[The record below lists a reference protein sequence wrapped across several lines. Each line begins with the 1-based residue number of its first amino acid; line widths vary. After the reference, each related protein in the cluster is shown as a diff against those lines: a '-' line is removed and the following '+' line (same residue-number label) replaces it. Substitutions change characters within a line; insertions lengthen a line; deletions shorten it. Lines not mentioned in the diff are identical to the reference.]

1 MLISSVTK
9 YFIVCKILAR
19 TLLHFSL
26 TITMKMRL
34 GTFKCPPF
42 TDWKTEVEVEMFVQK
57 AQTSCRDPS
66 RGYVSQ
72 I

>member
-1 MLISSVTK
+1 MLPA
-9 YFIVCKILAR
+9 LGRA
-19 TLLHFSL
+19 TLLCGNTCSHTQATVLQVTEHQSH
-26 TITMKMRL
+26 
-34 GTFKCPPF
+34 F

>member
-9 YFIVCKILAR
+9 YFIVCKILAQ

-42 TDWKTEVEVEMFVQK
+42 TDWKTEVPPVQDK
-57 AQTSCRDPS
+57 AAKGDNEASP
-66 RGYVSQ
+66 GW
-72 I
+72 

>member
-1 MLISSVTK
+1 
-9 YFIVCKILAR
+9 
-19 TLLHFSL
+19 
-26 TITMKMRL
+26 MKMIL

-42 TDWKTEVEVEMFVQK
+42 TDWKTEEEVEMFVQK

-72 I
+72 IKSGVLSTFPPSYLN